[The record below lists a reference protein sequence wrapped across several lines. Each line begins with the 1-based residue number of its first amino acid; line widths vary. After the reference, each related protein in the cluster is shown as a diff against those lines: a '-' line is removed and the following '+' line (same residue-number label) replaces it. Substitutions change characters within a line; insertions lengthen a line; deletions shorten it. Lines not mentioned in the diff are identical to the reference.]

1 MADYMQELGDKS
13 LKWTES
19 AITAVTKKS
28 AASFWAK
35 FKRHLSTASEPL
47 LRRDMGER
55 YLSAEA
61 HGGGASLWFIATA
74 VALAVPELRSGAAI
88 LFGMANWYRAEHLFS
103 HWLPTLVVGG
113 AFSYFHIKFGLQ
125 SRALMEQYRAAGTPY
140 HTQSRGIPR
149 WGDNQRFAI
158 IGIAAA
164 LLLFDFPAGI
174 LFIASIGMS
183 AKLGREQQ
191 AAIRS
196 RYLDALDQRIE
207 SEYLE
212 DAILGKCPAE
222 ITQLHQPLPAHMNAD
237 LRNNIAAAAVGK
249 PVTIMAKGPRSGDA
263 PAPAENSG
271 GKGGGHSGV
280 SRQPLGI
287 PREGAPS
294 VAKPEPLE
302 TPKPQPNPEPQPP
315 ESFTA
320 ESPATPAPAIPQFV
334 NPRPG
339 TPGMATLKPIEP
351 VQPQPEAQRQKTCF
365 SAPAEPTAKATP
377 SATLASQPTA
387 KSNKKLFTGLIIVL
401 AVAIAAGSIVHFW
414 PAKSKQLSGQVAT
427 RTENSPSVPAEAIP
441 NSPPPAAPVAQPQP
455 VQSVAAPATNA
466 ATVAPTDP
474 QAQKLKERQ
483 QALEQI
489 TVELTNRIT
498 QLANY
503 TAECEAKLGTYD
515 GKLASFGPDDR
526 AVLKHNS
533 DSARQTIEKNLKNQA
548 ESLKGYQTVFGA
560 LLARPQADPQI
571 AMQSLSDYFAR
582 MDKIRGECTGIFA
595 SLDKDFTPDS
605 H

>member
-19 AITAVTKKS
+19 AITAITKKS

-222 ITQLHQPLPAHMNAD
+222 ITQLHRPLPAHMNAD

-263 PAPAENSG
+263 PPPAENSG
-271 GKGGGHSGV
+271 GKGGSHIGV
-280 SRQPLGI
+280 SPQPSGN
-287 PREGAPS
+287 PRGGAPS
-294 VAKPEPLE
+294 VAKQEPLE
-302 TPKPQPNPEPQPP
+302 TPMAQPKPEQQPP

-320 ESPATPAPAIPQFV
+320 ESPATPQFV

-339 TPGMATLKPIEP
+339 TPGMATPKPIEP
-351 VQPQPEAQRQKTCF
+351 VQPQPEAQRQKTGF
-365 SAPAEPTAKATP
+365 SAPTEAAAKAAP

-401 AVAIAAGSIVHFW
+401 AVAIAAGSLVHFW

-441 NSPPPAAPVAQPQP
+441 NWPHPVAPVAQPQP
-455 VQSVAAPATNA
+455 VQSVAAPATDTA
-466 ATVAPTDP
+466 SVAPTDP
-474 QAQKLKERQ
+474 QARKLKERQ

-489 TVELTNRIT
+489 AVELTNRIT
-498 QLANY
+498 QLAKY
-503 TAECEAKLGTYD
+503 TAECEARLDTYD
-515 GKLASFGPDDR
+515 GKLASFGADDR

-533 DSARQTIEKNLKNQA
+533 DSARKTIENNLKNQA

-560 LLARPQADPQI
+560 LLARPEADPQV
-571 AMQSLSDYFAR
+571 AMQSLTDYFAR
-582 MDKIRGECTGIFA
+582 MDKIRGEFTGIFA
-595 SLDKDFTPDS
+595 GLDKDFTPDP